1 MKRPVLVLASRSP
14 RRVKL
19 LREAGIKFVRRPS
32 SCPETHTLR
41 RPSAI
46 VKALALE
53 KAMDVAKRFPDSP
66 VLGSDTLVFCR
77 GKILGKPRSHAE
89 SMRLLRLQNG
99 SWQAV
104 YSGVALVWLEKGLV
118 LTGLEKSRC
127 KVRRLSPARLEALG
141 GKHMDKAGA
150 YAVQDA
156 EDEFVERVDGRF
168 DTVVGLPMNLVKKF
182 MKRAGLR

>member
-1 MKRPVLVLASRSP
+1 MRRPVLVLASRSP
-14 RRVKL
+14 RRVGL

-32 SCPETHTLR
+32 SCPETHALK

-46 VKALALE
+46 VKALSLE
-53 KAMDVAKRFPDSP
+53 KAMDVARKFPGSP
-66 VLGSDTLVFCR
+66 VLGSDTLVFCKGR
-77 GKILGKPRSHAE
+77 ILGKPRSRAE

-99 SWQAV
+99 SWQTV

-118 LTGLEKSRC
+118 LAGLEKSRC
-127 KVRRLSPARLEALG
+127 KVRRLAPARLEALG
-141 GKHMDKAGA
+141 GKHMDKAGS

-156 EDEFVERVDGRF
+156 GDEFVERIVGRF

-182 MKRAGLR
+182 MRRAGIR

>member
-14 RRVKL
+14 RRVSL

-32 SCPETHTLR
+32 SCPETHALK

-46 VKALALE
+46 VKALSLE
-53 KAMDVAKRFPDSP
+53 KAMDVARKFPGSP
-66 VLGSDTLVFCR
+66 VLGSDTLVFCK
-77 GKILGKPRSHAE
+77 GKILGKPRTHAE
-89 SMRLLRLQNG
+89 SMRLLRMQNG
-99 SWQAV
+99 SWQTV

-118 LTGLEKSRC
+118 LAGLEKSRC
-127 KVRRLSPARLEALG
+127 KARRLGPERLEALA

-156 EDEFVERVDGRF
+156 EDEFIEKIDGRF
-168 DTVVGLPMNLVKKF
+168 DTVVGLPMNLVRKF
-182 MKRAGLR
+182 IKRAGIR